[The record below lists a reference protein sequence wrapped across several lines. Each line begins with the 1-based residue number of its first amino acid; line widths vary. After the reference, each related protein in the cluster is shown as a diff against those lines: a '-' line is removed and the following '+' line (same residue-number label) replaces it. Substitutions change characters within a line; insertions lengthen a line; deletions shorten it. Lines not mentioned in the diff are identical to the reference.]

1 MPVVPRVWRLSEER
15 VLRRTQTIALKDDG
29 EIQEAL
35 RPELPRTAAQ
45 RADPEQLD
53 KVLAEVTWTPPP
65 NQTERRNLDAWRNE
79 ALQTVVTNTDRRK
92 GGDRRKA
99 APPPPRTGWRWKVP
113 PSRLALLAVA
123 LIAGGLAAYLT
134 TQTNQPAAQPVAE
147 PVTEVVQEAR
157 VRVLAAKAGIGL
169 GQRLSAAS
177 VEWVDWPEG
186 SVRPE
191 YITVEAKPDAIAEM
205 SGAVARFEFFA
216 GEPIR
221 ADKLALA
228 SDGYLSAV
236 LDSGTRGVS
245 VTVSAAS
252 ASGGFVV
259 PNDRV
264 DVVLTRSIGQ
274 SDSPQTQVSD
284 TILRNV
290 RVLAINTRLGE
301 TGSTGAA
308 TDPENPRAEIFAD
321 EAIATLQLDP
331 GQSEVIINATALGRL
346 TLVLRPFVDTAE
358 AAAADDR
365 SANQAIRVTSP
376 FWTR

>member
-1 MPVVPRVWRLSEER
+1 M
-15 VLRRTQTIALKDDG
+15 LRRTQTIALKDDG
-29 EIQEAL
+29 ELQEAL

-45 RADPEQLD
+45 KADPAVLD

-65 NQTERRNLDAWRNE
+65 TPTERRNLDAWRSE

-92 GGDRRKA
+92 GGDRRKPV
-99 APPPPRTGWRWKVP
+99 PPPSTGWRWKVP
-113 PSRLALLAVA
+113 PSRIALLAVA

-134 TQTNQPAAQPVAE
+134 TQTNQPVAQPVAE

-169 GQRLSAAS
+169 GQRLSAET

-191 YITVEAKPDAIAEM
+191 YVTVEAKPDAITEM
-205 SGAVARFEFFA
+205 SGAVARFEFFP

-221 ADKLALA
+221 ADKLALTT
-228 SDGYLSAV
+228 DGYLSAV

-245 VTVSAAS
+245 VTVSASS

-264 DVVLTRSIGQ
+264 DVVLTRSKGEEGQ
-274 SDSPQTQVSD
+274 AQTQVSD

-301 TGSTGAA
+301 TGTTGAA
-308 TDPENPRAEIFAD
+308 TDPENPRAEIFAN

-346 TLVLRPFVDTAE
+346 TLVLRPLVDSSE
-358 AAAADDR
+358 VAAAGDR

>member
-1 MPVVPRVWRLSEER
+1 M
-15 VLRRTQTIALKDDG
+15 LRRTQTIALKDDG

>member
-1 MPVVPRVWRLSEER
+1 

-29 EIQEAL
+29 EVQEAL

-45 RADPEQLD
+45 KADPEALD

-65 NQTERRNLDAWRNE
+65 TQTERRNLDAWRSE

-134 TQTNQPAAQPVAE
+134 TQTNQPVAQPVAE

-169 GQRLSAAS
+169 GQRLSPDS

-191 YITVEAKPDAIAEM
+191 YITVAAKPDAITEM
-205 SGAVARFEFFA
+205 SGAVARFEFFP

-228 SDGYLSAV
+228 ADGYLSAV

-264 DVVLTRSIGQ
+264 DVVLTRSIGEA
-274 SDSPQTQVSD
+274 DGPQTQISD

-301 TGSTGAA
+301 TGTTGAPA
-308 TDPENPRAEIFAD
+308 DPENPRAEIFAN

-331 GQSEVIINATALGRL
+331 GQSEVIINAAALGRL
-346 TLVLRPFVDTAE
+346 TLALRPFADTAE
-358 AAAADDR
+358 APAAEER
-365 SANQAIRVTSP
+365 TTNQAIRVTSP
-376 FWTR
+376 FWTK

>member
-1 MPVVPRVWRLSEER
+1 MPAFARLWPLSEEL
-15 VLRRTQTIALKDDG
+15 VLRRTQTVAFKDDG

-45 RADPEQLD
+45 KADPAVLD

-65 NQTERRNLDAWRNE
+65 TQAERRNLDAWRSE

-92 GGDRRKA
+92 GGDRRKPV
-99 APPPPRTGWRWKVP
+99 APPPSTGWRWKVP
-113 PSRLALLAVA
+113 PSRIALLAVA

-134 TQTNQPAAQPVAE
+134 TQTNQPVAQPVAE
-147 PVTEVVQEAR
+147 AVTEVVQEAR
-157 VRVLAAKAGIGL
+157 VRVLAAKTGLGL
-169 GQRLSAAS
+169 GQRLTPES
-177 VEWVDWPEG
+177 VEWVDWPAG
-186 SVRPE
+186 AVRPE
-191 YITVEAKPDAIAEM
+191 YITTEAMPDAVTEM
-205 SGAVARFEFFA
+205 SGAMARFEFFP

-221 ADKLALA
+221 ADKLALE

-236 LDSGTRGVS
+236 LDSGMRGVS
-245 VTVSAAS
+245 VMVSASS
-252 ASGGFVV
+252 ASGGFIV

-264 DVVLTRSIGQ
+264 DVVLTHSMGEAG
-274 SDSPQTQVSD
+274 PQISD

-301 TGSTGAA
+301 TGTTGAA
-308 TDPENPRAEIFAD
+308 ADPENPRAEIFAD

-331 GQSEVIINATALGRL
+331 GQSEVIINASSSGRL
-346 TLVLRPFVDTAE
+346 ALVLRPYVDSSE
-358 AAAADDR
+358 AAKPEDR
-365 SANQAIRVTSP
+365 SANQAIRVSSP

>member
-1 MPVVPRVWRLSEER
+1 MPVVPGGWLLSEER
-15 VLRRTQTIALKDDG
+15 VLRRTQMIALNDDG

-45 RADPEQLD
+45 KADPAMLD

-65 NQTERRNLDAWRNE
+65 TPAERRNLDAWRSE

-92 GGDRRKA
+92 GGDRRKPV
-99 APPPPRTGWRWKVP
+99 PPPPSSGWRWKVP
-113 PSRLALLAVA
+113 PSRIALLAVA

-134 TQTNQPAAQPVAE
+134 TQTNQPVAQPVVE
-147 PVTEVVQEAR
+147 PVTQLVQEPR

-169 GQRLSAAS
+169 GQRLSAET

-186 SVRPE
+186 SVRSE
-191 YITVEAKPDAIAEM
+191 YITSEARPDAITEM
-205 SGAVARFEFFA
+205 SGTVARYEFFT

-221 ADKLALA
+221 VDKLALPA
-228 SDGYLSAV
+228 DGYLSAV

-245 VTVSAAS
+245 VMVSASS
-252 ASGGFVV
+252 ASGGFIV

-264 DVVLTRSIGQ
+264 DVVLTRSGGAAGGV
-274 SDSPQTQVSD
+274 QVSD

-301 TGSTGAA
+301 TGTTGAA
-308 TDPENPRAEIFAD
+308 ANPEDPRAEVFAN

-331 GQSEVIINATALGRL
+331 GQSEVIINAATSGRL
-346 TLVLRPFVDTAE
+346 TLVLRPLVDASEE
-358 AAAADDR
+358 AAAGDR
-365 SANQAIRVTSP
+365 SANQAIRVSSP
-376 FWTR
+376 FWTN

>member
-1 MPVVPRVWRLSEER
+1 MPAFARLWPLSEEL
-15 VLRRTQTIALKDDG
+15 VLRRTQTVAFKDDG

-45 RADPEQLD
+45 KADPAVLD

-65 NQTERRNLDAWRNE
+65 TQAERRNLDAWRSE

-92 GGDRRKA
+92 GGDRRKPV
-99 APPPPRTGWRWKVP
+99 APPPSTGWRWKVP
-113 PSRLALLAVA
+113 PSRIALLAVA

-134 TQTNQPAAQPVAE
+134 TQTNQPVAQPVAE
-147 PVTEVVQEAR
+147 AVTEVVQEAR
-157 VRVLAAKAGIGL
+157 VRVLAAKTGLGL
-169 GQRLSAAS
+169 GQRLTPES
-177 VEWVDWPEG
+177 VEWVDWPAG
-186 SVRPE
+186 AVRPE
-191 YITVEAKPDAIAEM
+191 YITTEAMPDAVTEM
-205 SGAVARFEFFA
+205 SGAMARFEFFP

-221 ADKLALA
+221 ADKLALE

-245 VTVSAAS
+245 VMVSASS
-252 ASGGFVV
+252 ASGGFIV

-264 DVVLTRSIGQ
+264 DVVLTRSMGEAG
-274 SDSPQTQVSD
+274 PQISD

-301 TGSTGAA
+301 TGTTGAA
-308 TDPENPRAEIFAD
+308 ADPENPRAEIFAD

-331 GQSEVIINATALGRL
+331 GQSEVIINASSSGRL
-346 TLVLRPFVDTAE
+346 ALVLRPYVDSSE
-358 AAAADDR
+358 AAKPEDR
-365 SANQAIRVTSP
+365 SANQAIRVSSP